1 MYKESDKELNPD
13 KGIVT
18 TEENTGERYYFTD
31 VIRKKWDAVSLQSV
45 AGSRLIKLIQSCI
58 LFVSI
63 HAVCEYGMQFN
74 DSLIHAAYMA
84 IGGNPAVFLGVQ
96 AGLALLWMLTPNLV
110 MFLFI
115 IGIFASLGGLSPLL
129 IAIACAMLFT
139 ATTDDRT
146 VQVAAIAMP
155 AMIICL
161 TDKQWIKLF
170 GESYESHFMTQMILM
185 TSLGIFIT
193 VFAAYVSTKYN
204 NGFFAVLSFPAF
216 SIFAVTLKMFGK
228 IEDAGGKSVVSY
240 KKDYWPLLVDSVDEA
255 GNRISVFNPD
265 IMNDFRE
272 YLMQPMIRVL
282 ILFLVISVV
291 FVILLKLNNKQHNL
305 HLDVRDGIAF
315 AAAAALL
322 CLSIPLLNNVAGL
335 TDCRYT
341 IPEILLQVAAA
352 YVVTRPVA
360 GRMMLKPNLQ
370 SQKNGFIFISYA
382 HKDFE
387 RIKPYL
393 SMLTKERYE
402 YWYDN
407 GIRTGDEWQGVIA
420 SNLANCD
427 CLLAFVSENSIYS
440 EYCIKEINYATSKH
454 KPMAVIMLDDV
465 PMPPVLEM
473 HLASLQAIQ
482 RFNLSNDRE
491 CMDKILELDQLKR
504 CKL

>member
-1 MYKESDKELNPD
+1 MGS
-13 KGIVT
+13 VT
-18 TEENTGERYYFTD
+18 IEENAGERYYFTD

-45 AGSRLIKLIQSCI
+45 AGGRLVRFIQSCI
-58 LFVSI
+58 LFISM
-63 HAVCEYGMQFN
+63 HAVCEYGMQFT
-74 DSLIHAAYMA
+74 DSLIHDAYMA
-84 IGGNPAVFLGVQ
+84 IGGNPTLFLGAQ
-96 AGLALLWMLTPNLV
+96 AGLALLWMLTPNLIT
-110 MFLFI
+110 FLFI
-115 IGIFASLGGLSPLL
+115 IVIFISLGGLSPLL
-129 IAIACAMLFT
+129 IVIACALMFT
-139 ATTDDRT
+139 VTGEDRT
-146 VQVAAIAMP
+146 VQVAALAMP

-193 VFAAYVSTKYN
+193 VFAAYVSMRYN
-204 NGFFAVLSFPAF
+204 NGIFAVLSFPVF
-216 SIFAVTLKMFGK
+216 SIFAMTLMMFGK

-240 KKDYWPLLVDSVDEA
+240 KKDYWPLLVDSVDEE
-255 GNRISVFNPD
+255 GNSISVFNPD
-265 IMNDFRE
+265 IMSDFKG
-272 YLMQPMIRVL
+272 YLMQPVIRML
-282 ILFLVISVV
+282 LLFLVISIV
-291 FVILLKLNNKQHNL
+291 FAVLLKLNNKRHNL

-322 CLSIPLLNNVAGL
+322 CLSIPLLNSVAGL
-335 TDCRYT
+335 NDCRYT
-341 IPEILLQVAAA
+341 VPEILLQVAAA

-360 GRMMLKPNLQ
+360 GRMMLKPNIQ

-393 SMLTKERYE
+393 SMLTKEGYE

-482 RFNLSNDRE
+482 RYNLHNDKE
-491 CMDKILELDQLKR
+491 CMDKILELDQLKS